1 MKKILLIFVILGALA
16 SVAGCILGLSA
27 SEVLASPNR
36 INGSGNLIDRT
47 IPAPDF
53 ETVSSACGVTVLI
66 TDDNTDRIRIEADD
80 NLMEYVVV
88 EERQGTLRVALDQ
101 GRKGARSVSNA
112 HVTVTV
118 PSNGK
123 IRALKASSASQIVC
137 RTALG
142 RRRFFDRDLQRREGR
157 SGRQGR
163 EVLARRVERFEDR
176 RRPRRRGVPR
186 RRVRAPRRSPFR
198 AKPPIP
204 CQPQLGR
211 QAFGRRT
218 RRRDVLD
225 RHLERLQSL
234 GALLRNAP
242 RQRLERFVDPLL
254 GRLLDPPEQIERRQH
269 PQLNPFPKHAKP

>member
-123 IRALKASSASQIVC
+123 IRALKASSASQTIS
-137 RTALG
+137 
-142 RRRFFDRDLQRREGR
+142 R
-157 SGRQGR
+157 SRPP
-163 EVLARRVERFEDR
+163 A
-176 RRPRRRGVPR
+176 PRRSKR
-186 RRVRAPRRSPFR
+186 RLRPGNARSTRRALRRSSPPSTSRSAAPTRRAPRRSPFR
-198 AKPPIP
+198 AKPPNSVP
-204 CQPQLGR
+204 TSARPPSFR
-211 QAFGRRT
+211 PTNSTPRRARSTPRAAPKPRCTAPERSAPTPRAVRRSVT
-218 RRRDVLD
+218 RATAR
-225 RHLERLQSL
+225 
-234 GALLRNAP
+234 P
-242 RQRLERFVDPLL
+242 T
-254 GRLLDPPEQIERRQH
+254 
-269 PQLNPFPKHAKP
+269 

>member
-101 GRKGARSVSNA
+101 GRKGAE
-112 HVTVTV
+112 
-118 PSNGK
+118 
-123 IRALKASSASQIVC
+123 AS
-137 RTALG
+137 RT
-142 RRRFFDRDLQRREGR
+142 
-157 SGRQGR
+157 
-163 EVLARRVERFEDR
+163 
-176 RRPRRRGVPR
+176 P
-186 RRVRAPRRSPFR
+186 
-198 AKPPIP
+198 
-204 CQPQLGR
+204 
-211 QAFGRRT
+211 T
-218 RRRDVLD
+218 
-225 RHLERLQSL
+225 
-234 GALLRNAP
+234 
-242 RQRLERFVDPLL
+242 
-254 GRLLDPPEQIERRQH
+254 
-269 PQLNPFPKHAKP
+269 

>member
-142 RRRFFDRDLQRREGR
+142 ADDFSIET
-157 SGRQGR
+157 SS
-163 EVLARRVERFEDR
+163 AAKVEAAVKAGKCSLDASSASKIVAALDVEEC
-176 RRPRRRGVPR
+176 
-186 RRVRAPRRSPFR
+186 RADASRRSPFR
-198 AKPPIP
+198 AKPPNSVP
-204 CQPQLGR
+204 TSARPPSFR
-211 QAFGRRT
+211 PTNSTPRRARSTPRAAPKPRCTAPERSAPTPRAVRRSVT
-218 RRRDVLD
+218 RATAR
-225 RHLERLQSL
+225 
-234 GALLRNAP
+234 P
-242 RQRLERFVDPLL
+242 T
-254 GRLLDPPEQIERRQH
+254 
-269 PQLNPFPKHAKP
+269 

>member
-80 NLMEYVVV
+80 NLME
-88 EERQGTLRVALDQ
+88 ERQGTLRVALDQ
-101 GRKGARSVSNA
+101 GRKGARNVSNA

-142 RRRFFDRDLQRREGR
+142 ADDFSIETSSAAKVEAAVKAGKCSLQA
-157 SGRQGR
+157 SSASKI
-163 EVLARRVERFEDR
+163 VAALAVEEC
-176 RRPRRRGVPR
+176 
-186 RRVRAPRRSPFR
+186 RAPAARAAKITLSGKAAQFR
-198 AKPPIP
+198 ANLSSAAK
-204 CQPQLGR
+204 LS
-211 QAFGRRT
+211 A
-218 RRRDVLD
+218 DELD
-225 RHLERLQSL
+225 AATCSIDTSSGSKASVHCTGTLRANASSGSSIRYSGDCSTHLSKSS
-234 GALLRNAP
+234 GGSIRN
-242 RQRLERFVDPLL
+242 
-254 GRLLDPPEQIERRQH
+254 
-269 PQLNPFPKHAKP
+269 

>member
-1 MKKILLIFVILGALA
+1 MHWHPSQAA
-16 SVAGCILGLSA
+16 SSA
-27 SEVLASPNR
+27 SPPRRFSPPPNR

-142 RRRFFDRDLQRREGR
+142 ADDFSIETSSAAKVEAAVKAGKCSLDASSASKIVAALDVEECRADASSAAKITL
-157 SGRQGR
+157 SGKAAQ
-163 EVLARRVERFEDR
+163 
-176 RRPRRRGVPR
+176 
-186 RRVRAPRRSPFR
+186 FR
-198 AKPPIP
+198 ANLSSAAK
-204 CQPQLGR
+204 LS
-211 QAFGRRT
+211 A
-218 RRRDVLD
+218 DELD
-225 RHLERLQSL
+225 AATCSIDTSSGSKASVHCTGTLRANASSGSSIRYSGDCSTHLSKSS
-234 GALLRNAP
+234 GGSIRN
-242 RQRLERFVDPLL
+242 
-254 GRLLDPPEQIERRQH
+254 
-269 PQLNPFPKHAKP
+269 

>member
-101 GRKGARSVSNA
+101 GRKGARNVSNA

-142 RRRFFDRDLQRREGR
+142 ADDFSIETSSAAKVEAAVKAGKCAAKITL
-157 SGRQGR
+157 SGKAAQ
-163 EVLARRVERFEDR
+163 
-176 RRPRRRGVPR
+176 
-186 RRVRAPRRSPFR
+186 FR
-198 AKPPIP
+198 ANLSSAAK
-204 CQPQLGR
+204 LS
-211 QAFGRRT
+211 A
-218 RRRDVLD
+218 DELD
-225 RHLERLQSL
+225 AATCSIDTSSGSKASVHCTGTLRANASSGSSIRYSGDCSTHLSKSS
-234 GALLRNAP
+234 GGSIRN
-242 RQRLERFVDPLL
+242 
-254 GRLLDPPEQIERRQH
+254 
-269 PQLNPFPKHAKP
+269 

>member
-142 RRRFFDRDLQRREGR
+142 ADDFSIETSSAAKVEAAVKAGKCSLDASSAAKITL
-157 SGRQGR
+157 SGKAAQ
-163 EVLARRVERFEDR
+163 
-176 RRPRRRGVPR
+176 
-186 RRVRAPRRSPFR
+186 FR
-198 AKPPIP
+198 ANLSSAAK
-204 CQPQLGR
+204 LS
-211 QAFGRRT
+211 A
-218 RRRDVLD
+218 DELD
-225 RHLERLQSL
+225 AATCSIDTSSGSKASVHCSGTLRANASSGSSIRYSGDCSTHLSKSS
-234 GALLRNAP
+234 GGSIRN
-242 RQRLERFVDPLL
+242 
-254 GRLLDPPEQIERRQH
+254 
-269 PQLNPFPKHAKP
+269 

>member
-27 SEVLASPNR
+27 PRTR
-36 INGSGNLIDRT
+36 ITGSGNLIDRT

-88 EERQGTLRVALDQ
+88 EEQQGTLRVALDQ

-142 RRRFFDRDLQRREGR
+142 ADDFSIETSSAAKVEAAVKAGKCSLDASSASKIVAALDVEECRADASSAAKITL
-157 SGRQGR
+157 SGKAAQ
-163 EVLARRVERFEDR
+163 
-176 RRPRRRGVPR
+176 
-186 RRVRAPRRSPFR
+186 FR
-198 AKPPIP
+198 ANLSSAAK
-204 CQPQLGR
+204 LS
-211 QAFGRRT
+211 A
-218 RRRDVLD
+218 DELD
-225 RHLERLQSL
+225 AATCSIDTSSGSKASVHCSGTLRANASSGSSIRYSGDCSTHLSKSS
-234 GALLRNAP
+234 GGSIRN
-242 RQRLERFVDPLL
+242 
-254 GRLLDPPEQIERRQH
+254 
-269 PQLNPFPKHAKP
+269 

>member
-142 RRRFFDRDLQRREGR
+142 ADDFSIETSSAAKVEAAVKAGKCSLDASSAAKITL
-157 SGRQGR
+157 SGKAAQ
-163 EVLARRVERFEDR
+163 
-176 RRPRRRGVPR
+176 
-186 RRVRAPRRSPFR
+186 FR
-198 AKPPIP
+198 ANLSSAAK
-204 CQPQLGR
+204 LS
-211 QAFGRRT
+211 A
-218 RRRDVLD
+218 DELD
-225 RHLERLQSL
+225 AATCSIDTSSGSKASVHCTGTLRANASSGSSIRYSGDCSTHLSKSS
-234 GALLRNAP
+234 GGSIRN
-242 RQRLERFVDPLL
+242 
-254 GRLLDPPEQIERRQH
+254 
-269 PQLNPFPKHAKP
+269 

>member
-142 RRRFFDRDLQRREGR
+142 ADDFSIET
-157 SGRQGR
+157 SS
-163 EVLARRVERFEDR
+163 AAKVEAAVKRFEDR

-186 RRVRAPRRSPFR
+186 RRVERREDHPFGQSR
-198 AKPPIP
+198 PIP

-234 GALLRNAP
+234 GALHRNTP

-269 PQLNPFPKHAKP
+269 PQLNPSPKHAKP

>member
-101 GRKGARSVSNA
+101 GRKGARNVSNA

-142 RRRFFDRDLQRREGR
+142 ADDFSIETSSAAKVEAAVKAGKCSLDASSASKITL
-157 SGRQGR
+157 SGKAAQ
-163 EVLARRVERFEDR
+163 
-176 RRPRRRGVPR
+176 
-186 RRVRAPRRSPFR
+186 FR
-198 AKPPIP
+198 ANLSSAAK
-204 CQPQLGR
+204 LS
-211 QAFGRRT
+211 A
-218 RRRDVLD
+218 DELD
-225 RHLERLQSL
+225 AATCSIDTSSGSKASVHCTGTLRANASSGSSIRYSGDCSTHLSKSS
-234 GALLRNAP
+234 GGSIRN
-242 RQRLERFVDPLL
+242 
-254 GRLLDPPEQIERRQH
+254 
-269 PQLNPFPKHAKP
+269 

>member
-101 GRKGARSVSNA
+101 GRKGARNVSNA

-142 RRRFFDRDLQRREGR
+142 ADDFSIETSSAAKVEAAVKAGKCSLDASSASKIVAALDVEECRADASSAAKITL
-157 SGRQGR
+157 SG
-163 EVLARRVERFEDR
+163 
-176 RRPRRRGVPR
+176 
-186 RRVRAPRRSPFR
+186 FR
-198 AKPPIP
+198 AKPPNSVP
-204 CQPQLGR
+204 TSARPPSFR
-211 QAFGRRT
+211 PTNSTPRRARSTPRAAPKPRCTAPEHSAPTPRAVRRSVT
-218 RRRDVLD
+218 RATAR
-225 RHLERLQSL
+225 
-234 GALLRNAP
+234 P
-242 RQRLERFVDPLL
+242 T
-254 GRLLDPPEQIERRQH
+254 
-269 PQLNPFPKHAKP
+269 

>member
-142 RRRFFDRDLQRREGR
+142 ADDFSIET
-157 SGRQGR
+157 SS
-163 EVLARRVERFEDR
+163 AAKVEAAVKAGKCSLDASSASKIVAALDVEEC
-176 RRPRRRGVPR
+176 
-186 RRVRAPRRSPFR
+186 RADASSAAKITLS
-198 AKPPIP
+198 AKPPNSVP
-204 CQPQLGR
+204 TSARPPSFR
-211 QAFGRRT
+211 PTNSTPRRARST
-218 RRRDVLD
+218 PRAAPKPRCTGSGTLRANASSGSSIRYSGDCST
-225 RHLERLQSL
+225 HLSKSS
-234 GALLRNAP
+234 GGSIRN
-242 RQRLERFVDPLL
+242 
-254 GRLLDPPEQIERRQH
+254 
-269 PQLNPFPKHAKP
+269 